1 MDDGPVPLLPHQE
14 VSAAWLAQRRQAFL
28 ADQMRVGKTP
38 AVIRACDLI
47 QAERILVLC
56 PSIARTNWGREF
68 ARFSPRERNVCVWL
82 TSTPSSDWRTISI
95 VSYDLAIRN
104 SVNSKL
110 ASQTWDVVV
119 LDEAHYLKEPT
130 TQRTRAAYAL
140 AKGARCW
147 RLSGTPAP
155 NHYGEWYTHV
165 KTAGLWTGSYEAF
178 LDQFCH
184 WYRDEYNQIRVTG
197 SQRAEQLSRLLAPF
211 TLRRLLEDV
220 VSTLPPVE
228 FIPVAVE
235 ARPVDINRWWPMVG
249 LKIESWSYYEQ
260 KILEQCAAVDAM
272 LKVAQ
277 AGDDFTHAL
286 GALQGPKS
294 IDSRRY
300 VGLSKTP
307 AIAEMVAEELERG
320 DYEKIVIFAWHKDVI
335 HDLRE
340 RLAKFHPVSVFGG
353 TPPLKRDRLAHEFRT
368 KGRCRVFIGQILAAG
383 VAIDLSVASEVL
395 FAEMSWVPG
404 DNAQAAMRVHHLK
417 QTKPVRVRVCS
428 TAETLDERVNHV
440 LRRKTRDLTVL
451 DLPATPPTV
460 EGTQE
465 ASVWE

>member
-1 MDDGPVPLLPHQE
+1 MPEPLLPHQE
-14 VSAAWLAQRRQAFL
+14 VSAEWLSKRKQAFL

-38 AVIRACDLI
+38 AAIRACDLI
-47 QAERILVLC
+47 GAERILVLC

-68 ARFSPRERNVCVWL
+68 ARFSQRERSACVWL
-82 TSTPSSDWRTISI
+82 TSTCSSEWRTISI

-110 ASQTWDVVV
+110 ASQTWDVVI

-130 TQRTRAAYAL
+130 TQRTIDAYRL

-165 KTAGLWTGSYEAF
+165 KTAGLWAGNYESFLNAF
-178 LDQFCH
+178 CD
-184 WYRDEYNQIRVTG
+184 WYRDEYDQIRVTR
-197 SQRAEQLSRLLAPF
+197 SKNAEQLGRVLAPF
-211 TLRRLLEDV
+211 VLRRLLEDV

-228 FIPVAVE
+228 FVPVAVE

-249 LKIESWSYYEQ
+249 LKIETWDYYEK
-260 KILEQCAAVDAM
+260 KIVDQCRAVEAM

-277 AGDDFTHAL
+277 AGDDFTSAL
-286 GALQGPKS
+286 GSLQGPKT

-307 AIAEMVAEELERG
+307 AIAEMIAEELDRG
-320 DYEKIVIFAWHKDVI
+320 DYEKIVLFAWHKDVI

-353 TPPLKRDRLAHEFRT
+353 TPPLKRDRLAHTFRT
-368 KGRCRVFIGQILAAG
+368 KGHCRVFIGQILAAG
-383 VAIDLSVASEVL
+383 VAIDLSVAHEVA
-395 FAEMSWVPG
+395 FAELSWVPG

-417 QTKPVRVRVCS
+417 QTKPVRIRVFS
-428 TAETLDERVNHV
+428 TPDTLDERVNHV

-451 DLPATPPTV
+451 DLPSSPTTTV
-460 EGTQE
+460 KDTSEE
-465 ASVWE
+465 SVWE